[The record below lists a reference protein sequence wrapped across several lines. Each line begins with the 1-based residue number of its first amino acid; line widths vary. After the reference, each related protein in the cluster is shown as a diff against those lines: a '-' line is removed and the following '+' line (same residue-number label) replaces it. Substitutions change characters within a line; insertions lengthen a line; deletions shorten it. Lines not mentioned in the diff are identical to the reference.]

1 MTLQINQNNKILP
14 QRGHLCHSQGTNS
27 QEVTNEFKKDKVD
40 FRKIGKA
47 YDQASHKEDGQ

>member
-27 QEVTNEFKKDKVD
+27 QKVTNEFKKDKVD